1 MNNIQTLKAKFQ
13 NVIVTNMTGLKLADV
28 TIERT
33 KRMMELAA
41 PFANDD
47 LVVEQCIEMVTTRF
61 TNPDEMF
68 KDSVIKDGVV
78 YPEILDESMC
88 EEVMAGFVQHMEWL
102 PDDGKATVAAITM
115 WCGEAMLNVA

>member
-13 NVIVTNMTGLKLADV
+13 NVIATNMVGLKLADV
-28 TIERT
+28 TITRT

-47 LVVEQCIEMVTTRF
+47 LIVEQCIEMVTTRF

-102 PDDGKATVAAITM
+102 PDDGKATVAAITL

>member
-13 NVIVTNMTGLKLADV
+13 NVIATNMVGLKLADV
-28 TIERT
+28 TITRT

-47 LVVEQCIEMVTTRF
+47 LIVEQCIEMVTTRF

-78 YPEILDESMC
+78 YPEILDEAMC

-102 PDDGKATVAAITM
+102 PDDGKATVAAITL